1 MLVLPEKMLK
11 RVNKAL
17 KGYYKLLYK
26 DNITLFKWSEHM
38 RRFKHLD
45 YSKRQQIERM
55 LKKKYSVKEIAAC
68 LDVALNTI
76 YLELKRGA
84 CEQLNYEL
92 EKKVRYSADLA
103 EYKYRCNLKNKGKTP
118 KVVLDKKL
126 NRYIKEMIKEQR
138 YSPEAVIYTIRNNSL
153 NFKHNVTSYTTIYT
167 AIKRGNIKG
176 LKAHDLP
183 RGEGYRKRIIKDR
196 TRKQEAAGTSIELR
210 PVDILTREEFG
221 HWEMDCVIGKNTNR
235 KTLLVFTERKTR
247 MEIIEKLKAHTTDE
261 VVKALNRIEKRYYS
275 SFYKI
280 FKTITVDNGM
290 EFKNSKGMEKALYR
304 VGSRTKVYFCH
315 PNSPNERGSN
325 ENCNLLIRRFLP
337 KGSNFDKCI
346 TRKKVKEIENWINTY
361 PRGIHGG
368 RCAEELFI
376 EELAKLDIDY
386 YYLC

>member
-1 MLVLPEKMLK
+1 
-11 RVNKAL
+11 
-17 KGYYKLLYK
+17 
-26 DNITLFKWSEHM
+26 M
-38 RRFKHLD
+38 RKFKHLD

-68 LDVALNTI
+68 LDVAINTI

-84 CEQLNYEL
+84 CEQLTCGL
-92 EKKVRYSADLA
+92 EKEVRYSADFA
-103 EYKYRCNLKNKGKTP
+103 QYKYRCNLEKKGKAP
-118 KVVLDKKL
+118 KVILDKKL
-126 NRYIKEMIKEQR
+126 NTYIKEMVKKQK
-138 YSPEAVIYTIRNNSL
+138 YSPEAIVYTIKNNHIKFEQ
-153 NFKHNVTSYTTIYT
+153 NIASYTTIYT

-176 LKAHDLP
+176 VKPKDLP
-183 RGEGYRKRIIKDR
+183 RGAEYKKRITKE
-196 TRKQEAAGTSIELR
+196 RKHKKEVAGTSIELR
-210 PVDILTREEFG
+210 PTDILTREEFG
-221 HWEMDCVIGKNTNR
+221 HWEMDCVVGKSSNR

-280 FKTITVDNGM
+280 FKTITVDNGC
-290 EFKNSKGMEKALYR
+290 EFSDSKGMEKALYR
-304 VGSRTKVYFCH
+304 VGKRTKVYFCH

-337 KGSNFDKCI
+337 KGTNFDECV
-346 TRKKVKEIENWINTY
+346 TTKKVKEIEDWVNTY